1 MAAVDEQTLDVAI
14 GRLLQRFQEED
25 IVNLVESD
33 GELWDALPWQ
43 DRLGFGFFKR
53 DIADVLREIS
63 AFHVVASLQRI
74 RPELVSVIGTP
85 QGLGWLGRQVASLK
99 LRALSDGSG

>member
-14 GRLLQRFQEED
+14 GRLLQRFHAED
-25 IVNLVESD
+25 IANLVASD

-53 DIADVLREIS
+53 DIGEVLREIS

-74 RPELVSVIGTP
+74 RPELLEIIGT
-85 QGLGWLGRQVASLK
+85 QDGLAWLGRQVASLK
-99 LRALSDGSG
+99 LRALSDSSG